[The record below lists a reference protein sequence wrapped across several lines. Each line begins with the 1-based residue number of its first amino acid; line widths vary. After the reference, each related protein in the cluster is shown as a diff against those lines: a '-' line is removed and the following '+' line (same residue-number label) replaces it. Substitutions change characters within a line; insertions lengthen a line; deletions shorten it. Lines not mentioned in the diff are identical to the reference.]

1 MSADATEAFSNEL
14 TRLVERYRLEWN
26 LTYGECI
33 GVLEIMKHELLEEAY
48 HADEEDDDDIEEQA
62 P

>member
-14 TRLVERYRLEWN
+14 TQLVERYRHEWN
-26 LTYGECI
+26 LTYGECV
-33 GVLEIMKHELLEEAY
+33 GVLEIMKFELLEEGY
-48 HADEEDDDDIEEQA
+48 YADEEDMEEQE